1 MVPTMSPM
9 MVLVAVLS
17 AASVM
22 MLQLALMLAL
32 EETLAALTAASVVV
46 SMLETSVLTTVVVT
60 VVSLLTPMTR
70 LRRGKCNRE
79 HCSRLDLPFPRP
91 HHKSASSASFARHAS
106 HGCAFAKSTPV
117 SGLSVCGN
125 DLRAQEITTRWF
137 GFMLLMKSVP
147 PTLL

>member
-70 LRRGKCNRE
+70 LRRGKCSRE

-91 HHKSASSASFARHAS
+91 HHKSASSASFARHALTTVPLQNQTRCQGFRYVVTIYELKKLR
-106 HGCAFAKSTPV
+106 HG
-117 SGLSVCGN
+117 GLASC
-125 DLRAQEITTRWF
+125 F
-137 GFMLLMKSVP
+137 
-147 PTLL
+147 